1 MADKGMPPF
10 LKKKLGKGSETESE
24 SESASESAS
33 DDAASSDSPAAKGM
47 GSMSPSNPL
56 AKWAQKKKG

>member
-24 SESASESAS
+24 SGSDSAS
-33 DDAASSDSPAAKGM
+33 DDAASSDSPAAAKGK
-47 GSMSPSNPL
+47 SAMSPSNPL